1 MKKTLLTKAA
11 LEHAALA
18 EIRALHGCECVTELT
33 IHPDPDPSG
42 VANWTIATVRRAG
55 VDPAADERAHRDVA
69 RGVAATQKKL
79 REIYDLRL
87 D

>member
-11 LEHAALA
+11 LERAALV
-18 EIRALHGCECVTELT
+18 EIRALHGCECVTELI
-33 IHPDPDPSG
+33 IHHSPDPSG
-42 VANWTIATVRRAG
+42 VSNWTIATVSRTG
-55 VDPAADERAHRDVA
+55 VDPAADERTHRDVA

-79 REIYDLRL
+79 REIYDLSL

>member
-11 LEHAALA
+11 LEHAALV
-18 EIRALHGCECVTELT
+18 ELRALHGCECVTELT
-33 IHPDPDPSG
+33 IHHDPDPFG
-42 VANWTIATVRRAG
+42 VANWTIATVSRAS
-55 VDPAADERAHRDVA
+55 VDPATDERTHRNVA

-79 REIYDLRL
+79 REIYNLRL